1 MKNYVLTKQAQED
14 INEILEFVLD
24 HSQNEHGALV
34 VLNYL
39 HEAMADVGKNPNLG
53 KYRKDLTDRP
63 VKFYRKHKSHKYY
76 ILFNPTIQPIHI
88 IRVASIRRDFARLL
102 EEDQ

>member
-1 MKNYVLTKQAQED
+1 MLTKQAQED
-14 INEILEFVLD
+14 INEILEFILAR
-24 HSQNEHGALV
+24 SENRHGALV

-39 HEAMADVGKNPNLG
+39 HEAMADSNNPNLG

-76 ILFNPTIQPIHI
+76 ILFNPTIKPTHI

-102 EEDQ
+102 ADDY